1 MFGAR
6 FFLYLG
12 VLGFGM
18 LVLWAVQTEVEI
30 TATATGKVIPT
41 GKVRMVQ
48 NLEGGIVQDIF
59 VQEGEEVTAG
69 QILLDFEQIA
79 SQSEVDEIK
88 TRLEYLRAEILVSE
102 ALLEKAPLNFSQ
114 DLTVKNSEIIEIT
127 KKKFEKVKDE
137 FVKETNLVAKAVDAK
152 LRSVKLVESKIGEV
166 NSSLDII
173 NKQISISDDL
183 LAEKIT
189 SELAHLDL
197 LRNKQLL
204 IIKNNE
210 NAEQID
216 RLKAEI
222 EQLQLEKDLKK
233 VSFER
238 EISSNLLIL
247 IEEEKKYKNRLIR
260 YNDELVRKTVFSP
273 IDGIIKKIHIV
284 TKGGVIKP
292 GQNIFEIVPTQEKLV
307 VEALLPVSDV
317 GFIKTGQTVLLSLQG
332 SSGSHFS
339 PIKGSVIMISPDAS
353 ENENESELF
362 FVVKIEPKVDRF
374 SSLSSEFKLYPGVVL
389 ESNIII
395 GRRSVFENLL
405 APFLLAK
412 SKSLRENVWYS
423 K

>member
-1 MFGAR
+1 M
-6 FFLYLG
+6 
-12 VLGFGM
+12 
-18 LVLWAVQTEVEI
+18 
-30 TATATGKVIPT
+30 
-41 GKVRMVQ
+41 
-48 NLEGGIVQDIF
+48 
-59 VQEGEEVTAG
+59 
-69 QILLDFEQIA
+69 
-79 SQSEVDEIK
+79 
-88 TRLEYLRAEILVSE
+88 
-102 ALLEKAPLNFSQ
+102 
-114 DLTVKNSEIIEIT
+114 
-127 KKKFEKVKDE
+127 
-137 FVKETNLVAKAVDAK
+137 VAKAVDAK
-152 LRSVKLVESKIGEV
+152 LRSVKLVESKIHEV

-204 IIKNNE
+204 IIKNKE

-238 EISSNLLIL
+238 ELSSNLLIL

-307 VEALLPVSDV
+307 
-317 GFIKTGQTVLLSLQG
+317 
-332 SSGSHFS
+332 
-339 PIKGSVIMISPDAS
+339 
-353 ENENESELF
+353 
-362 FVVKIEPKVDRF
+362 
-374 SSLSSEFKLYPGVVL
+374 
-389 ESNIII
+389 
-395 GRRSVFENLL
+395 
-405 APFLLAK
+405 
-412 SKSLRENVWYS
+412 
-423 K
+423 

>member
-18 LVLWAVQTEVEI
+18 LVLWAVQTEIEI

-102 ALLEKAPLNFSQ
+102 ALLEKAPLNFSH

-152 LRSVKLVESKIGEV
+152 LRSVKLVESKIREV

-173 NKQISISDDL
+173 NKQISISQDL

-332 SSGSHFS
+332 SSGNHFS

-353 ENENESELF
+353 ANENESELF
-362 FVVKIEPKVDRF
+362 FVVKVEPNVDRF

>member
-152 LRSVKLVESKIGEV
+152 LRSVKLVESKISEV

-173 NKQISISDDL
+173 DKQISISDDL

-204 IIKNNE
+204 IIKNKE
-210 NAEQID
+210 NAEQVD

-222 EQLQLEKDLKK
+222 EQLKLEKDLKK

-247 IEEEKKYKNRLIR
+247 IEEEKKYKNRLVR
-260 YNDELVRKTVFSP
+260 YNDELVRKTVYSP

>member
-59 VQEGEEVTAG
+59 VKEGEEVTAG
-69 QILLDFEQIA
+69 QILLDFEQTA

-102 ALLEKAPLNFSQ
+102 ALLEKAPLNFSH

-152 LRSVKLVESKIGEV
+152 LRSVKLVESKIREV

-173 NKQISISDDL
+173 NKQISISQDL

-332 SSGSHFS
+332 SSGNHFS

-353 ENENESELF
+353 ANENESELF
-362 FVVKIEPKVDRF
+362 FVVKVEPNVDRF

-423 K
+423 E

>member
-59 VQEGEEVTAG
+59 VKEGEEVTAG
-69 QILLDFEQIA
+69 QILLDFEQTA

-102 ALLEKAPLNFSQ
+102 ALLEKAPLNFSH

-137 FVKETNLVAKAVDAK
+137 FVKETNLVAKAVGAK

-173 NKQISISDDL
+173 NKQISISEDL

-332 SSGSHFS
+332 SSGNHFS

-353 ENENESELF
+353 ANENESELF
-362 FVVKIEPKVDRF
+362 FVVKVEPNVDRF

>member
-18 LVLWAVQTEVEI
+18 LVLWAVQTEIEI

-59 VQEGEEVTAG
+59 VQEGEKVTAG
-69 QILLDFEQIA
+69 QILLDFEQTA

-114 DLTVKNSEIIEIT
+114 DLTVKNSKIIEIT

>member
-18 LVLWAVQTEVEI
+18 LVLWAIQTEVEI

-204 IIKNNE
+204 IIKNKE
-210 NAEQID
+210 NAEQVD

-222 EQLQLEKDLKK
+222 EQLKLEKDLKK

-247 IEEEKKYKNRLIR
+247 IEEEKKYKNRLVR
-260 YNDELVRKTVFSP
+260 YNDELVRKTVYSP

>member
-1 MFGAR
+1 MFGTR

-18 LVLWAVQTEVEI
+18 LVLWAIQTEVEI

-292 GQNIFEIVPTQEKLV
+292 GQSIFEIVPTQEKLV

-332 SSGSHFS
+332 SSGNHFS

-374 SSLSSEFKLYPGVVL
+374 SSLSSEFKLYPGVVV

>member
-1 MFGAR
+1 MFGTR

-18 LVLWAVQTEVEI
+18 LVLWAIQTEVEI

-69 QILLDFEQIA
+69 QILLDFEQTA

-166 NSSLDII
+166 NSALDII

-238 EISSNLLIL
+238 ELSSNLLIL

-292 GQNIFEIVPTQEKLV
+292 GQSIFEIVPTQEKLV

-332 SSGSHFS
+332 SSGNHFS

-362 FVVKIEPKVDRF
+362 FVVKIEPEVDRF
-374 SSLSSEFKLYPGVVL
+374 SSLSSEFKLYPGVVV

>member
-59 VQEGEEVTAG
+59 VKEGEEVTAG
-69 QILLDFEQIA
+69 QILLDFEQTA

-102 ALLEKAPLNFSQ
+102 ALLEKAPLNFSH

-137 FVKETNLVAKAVDAK
+137 FVKETNLVAKAVGAK

-197 LRNKQLL
+197 LKNKQLL

-332 SSGSHFS
+332 SSGNHFS

-353 ENENESELF
+353 ANENESELF
-362 FVVKIEPKVDRF
+362 FVVKVEPNVDRF

>member
-1 MFGAR
+1 MFGTR

-18 LVLWAVQTEVEI
+18 LVLWAIQTEVEI

-69 QILLDFEQIA
+69 QILLDFEQTA

-238 EISSNLLIL
+238 ELSSNLLIL

-332 SSGSHFS
+332 SSGNHFS

>member
-18 LVLWAVQTEVEI
+18 LVLWAVQTEIEI

-127 KKKFEKVKDE
+127 RKKFEKVKDE

-152 LRSVKLVESKIGEV
+152 LRSVKLVESKISEV

-332 SSGSHFS
+332 SSGNHFS

-423 K
+423 E

>member
-69 QILLDFEQIA
+69 QILLDFEQTA

-173 NKQISISDDL
+173 NKQISISEDL

-332 SSGSHFS
+332 SSGNHFS

-353 ENENESELF
+353 ANENESELF

>member
-1 MFGAR
+1 MFGTR

-18 LVLWAVQTEVEI
+18 LVLWAIQTEVEI

-238 EISSNLLIL
+238 ELSSNLLIL

-292 GQNIFEIVPTQEKLV
+292 GQSIFEIVPTQEKLV

-332 SSGSHFS
+332 SSGNHFS

>member
-41 GKVRMVQ
+41 GKIRMVQ

-69 QILLDFEQIA
+69 QILLDFEQTA

-332 SSGSHFS
+332 SSGNHFS

-353 ENENESELF
+353 ANENESELF
-362 FVVKIEPKVDRF
+362 FVVKVEPNVDRF
-374 SSLSSEFKLYPGVVL
+374 SSLSSEFKLYPGVVV

>member
-18 LVLWAVQTEVEI
+18 LVLWAVQTEIEI

-152 LRSVKLVESKIGEV
+152 LRSVKLVESKISEV

-204 IIKNNE
+204 IIKNKE

-238 EISSNLLIL
+238 EISSNLLVL

>member
-1 MFGAR
+1 MVGAR
-6 FFLYLG
+6 FFLYIG
-12 VLGFGM
+12 VLGFAI
-18 LVLWAVQTEVEI
+18 LSLWAFRTEVEI

-41 GKVRMVQ
+41 GKVRVVQ
-48 NLEGGIVQDIF
+48 NLEGGIVQNIF
-59 VQEGEEVTAG
+59 VQEGEEVAAG
-69 QILLDFEQIA
+69 QVLLDFEQIA
-79 SQSEVDEIK
+79 SQSEVNEIE
-88 TRLEYLRAEILVSE
+88 TRLAYLRAEILVSE
-102 ALLEKAPLNFSQ
+102 ALLEKASLNFPP
-114 DLTVKNSEIIEIT
+114 DLILKNAEIIEIT
-127 KKKFEKVKDE
+127 KKKYEKVKDE

-152 LRSVKLVESKIGEV
+152 LRSVKLVESKISEV

-183 LAEKIT
+183 LVEKIT

-197 LRNKQLL
+197 LRNKQALL
-204 IIKNNE
+204 LKNKE

-216 RLKAEI
+216 RLEGEI

-233 VSFER
+233 ISFER
-238 EISSNLLIL
+238 EISSNLQIL

-273 IDGIIKKIHIV
+273 INGIIKKIHVV

-317 GFIKTGQTVLLSLQG
+317 GFVKTGQKVLLSLKG

-339 PIKGSVIMISPDAS
+339 PVKGSVIMISPDAIK
-353 ENENESELF
+353 NENDSELF
-362 FVVKIEPKVDRF
+362 FVVKIEPVVDRF

-395 GRRSVFENLL
+395 GRRTIFENLL
-405 APFLLAK
+405 APFMLAK

>member
-1 MFGAR
+1 MFGTR

-41 GKVRMVQ
+41 GKIRMVQ

-69 QILLDFEQIA
+69 QILLDFEQTA

-114 DLTVKNSEIIEIT
+114 DFTVKNSEIIEIT

-152 LRSVKLVESKIGEV
+152 LRSVKLVESKIAEV

-238 EISSNLLIL
+238 ELSSNLLIL

-292 GQNIFEIVPTQEKLV
+292 GQSIFEIVPTQEKLV

-332 SSGSHFS
+332 SSGNHFS

-353 ENENESELF
+353 ANENESELF
-362 FVVKIEPKVDRF
+362 FVVKVEPNVDRF

>member
-59 VQEGEEVTAG
+59 VKEGEEVTAG

-102 ALLEKAPLNFSQ
+102 ALLEKAPLNFSH

-173 NKQISISDDL
+173 NKQISISEDL

-332 SSGSHFS
+332 SSGNHFS

-353 ENENESELF
+353 ANENESELF
-362 FVVKIEPKVDRF
+362 FVVKVEPNVDRF

>member
-1 MFGAR
+1 M
-6 FFLYLG
+6 G

-69 QILLDFEQIA
+69 QILLDFEQTA

-173 NKQISISDDL
+173 NKQISISGDL
-183 LAEKIT
+183 LEEKIT

-204 IIKNNE
+204 IIQNNE

-238 EISSNLLIL
+238 ELSSNLLIL
-247 IEEEKKYKNRLIR
+247 VEEEKKYKNRLIR

-292 GQNIFEIVPTQEKLV
+292 GQSIFEIVPTQEKLV

-317 GFIKTGQTVLLSLQG
+317 GFIKTGQTVLLRLQG
-332 SSGSHFS
+332 SSGNHFS

-405 APFLLAK
+405 APFLLVK

>member
-1 MFGAR
+1 MFGTR

-18 LVLWAVQTEVEI
+18 LVLWAIQTEVEI

-69 QILLDFEQIA
+69 QILLDFEQTA

-238 EISSNLLIL
+238 ELSSNLLIL

-292 GQNIFEIVPTQEKLV
+292 GQSIFEIVPTQEKLV

-332 SSGSHFS
+332 SSGNHFS

-405 APFLLAK
+405 APFLLVK

>member
-59 VQEGEEVTAG
+59 VKEGEEVTAG
-69 QILLDFEQIA
+69 QILLDFEQTA

-102 ALLEKAPLNFSQ
+102 ALLEKAPLNFSH

-137 FVKETNLVAKAVDAK
+137 FVKETNLVAKAVGAK

-173 NKQISISDDL
+173 NKQISISEDL

-332 SSGSHFS
+332 SSGNHFS

-353 ENENESELF
+353 ANENESELF
-362 FVVKIEPKVDRF
+362 FVVKVEPNVDRF

-423 K
+423 E

>member
-69 QILLDFEQIA
+69 QILLDFEQTA

-173 NKQISISDDL
+173 NKQISISGDL
-183 LAEKIT
+183 LEEKIT

-204 IIKNNE
+204 IIQNNE

-238 EISSNLLIL
+238 ELSSNLLIL

-292 GQNIFEIVPTQEKLV
+292 GQSIFEIVPTQEKLV

-332 SSGSHFS
+332 SSGNHFS